1 MFATGDYLYYAS
13 EGVCFVAD
21 IRTSPLKGMPED
33 KLYYVLRPCRS
44 ESTVYVPVD
53 NDAVFLRKLMTT
65 DEANQFLDA
74 IPNLQTFDEPNAK
87 ALKTRYIEAMRMHTP
102 TEWVR
107 VIKTVRK
114 RSEKLASVSKTQK
127 LSETERSYAVD
138 AKRHLFSEL
147 SLALDVP
154 YGEVEQ
160 FIRRHIEENLE
171 SNPA

>member
-1 MFATGDYLYYAS
+1 MFAIGDYLYYAS
-13 EGVCFVAD
+13 EGVCHVAD
-21 IRTSPLKGMPED
+21 IRTAPLKGMPAD
-33 KLYYVLRPCRS
+33 RLYYILHPCRS

-53 NDAVFLRKLMTT
+53 NDTVFLRKLMTT
-65 DEANQFLDA
+65 DEANRFLDV
-74 IPNLQTFDEPNAK
+74 IPNLQIFEEPNAK
-87 ALKTRYIEAMRMHTP
+87 ALKNRYIEAMRTHTP
-102 TEWVR
+102 TDWVR

-127 LSETERSYAVD
+127 LSETERSYAID

-154 YGEVEQ
+154 YGEMEQ
-160 FIRRHIEENLE
+160 FIRRHIEKNLE